1 MASTAKSKTMK
12 ILVLGANGQIGSL
25 IFTYLQSHFSQHNI
39 LGTSRKTLNKPG
51 KNFMQFD
58 PFTDDWNTLGK
69 IDVLINCIGIIAE
82 NRQNTFRKIHIA
94 LVEKKLQQRENK
106 GNAKIIHISALGA
119 NAWSQSK
126 FLSTKAEGD
135 NLLLKAKNTV
145 VIRPS
150 IVCTHNTMLVK
161 KLKMLKRISKLF
173 FGHIYIPSKMLSVKI
188 QPIMPEDLAEI
199 VSKVCFSVQ
208 HPQLINAVGP
218 EALSIN
224 EILYKTKNV
233 KIKSLP
239 DKIMKIPLQMAAFLF
254 PQVISKEQ
262 IILMQQNN
270 IADKTVAEEILNRP
284 LLSTNNFWI
293 KELN

>member
-1 MASTAKSKTMK
+1 MK

-25 IFTYLQSHFSQHNI
+25 IFTYLQCHFSQHNI
-39 LGTSRKTLNKPG
+39 LGTSRKTLNKTD
-51 KNFMQFD
+51 KNFIQFD

-94 LVEKKLQQRENK
+94 LVEKMLQQRENI
-106 GNAKIIHISALGA
+106 GNPKIIHISALGA

-161 KLKMLKRISKLF
+161 KLKMLKQISRLL
-173 FGHIYIPSKMLSVKI
+173 FGHIYMPSKMLSVKI

-199 VSKVCFSVQ
+199 VSKVCVSDQ

-224 EILYKTKNV
+224 EILHKIKNV
-233 KIKSLP
+233 KIKRLQ
-239 DKIMKIPLQMAAFLF
+239 DKIMKIPMQMAAILF

-284 LLSTNNFWI
+284 LLSTYNFWM